1 MVGIQTNTHSTI
13 DPKIITKVEELL
25 TREINNENPY
35 LGEQPVMIQGQKA
48 YPVLFE
54 PIKYIKL
61 SRSTYKV
68 TSFLDFTPYIR
79 TFNSF
84 ENYLNSL
91 TEDLNDYDKV
101 GALKYLQE
109 KYARRG
115 EILNQNDMFVRIVM
129 APNKNCSSNI
139 QKECEKREKLP
150 YLLQGLPYCM

>member
-1 MVGIQTNTHSTI
+1 MALILVGIQANTHTMV

-35 LGEQPVMIQGQKA
+35 LNEQPVMLSGQHA

-84 ENYLNSL
+84 ENSL
-91 TEDLNDYDKV
+91 VKDLNDYHKV
-101 GALKYLQE
+101 GALKYLPTR
-109 KYARRG
+109 K
-115 EILNQNDMFVRIVM
+115 IC
-129 APNKNCSSNI
+129 P
-139 QKECEKREKLP
+139 
-150 YLLQGLPYCM
+150 

>member
-1 MVGIQTNTHSTI
+1 MLS
-13 DPKIITKVEELL
+13 
-25 TREINNENPY
+25 
-35 LGEQPVMIQGQKA
+35 GQHA

-84 ENYLNSL
+84 ENYLNSQVR
-91 TEDLNDYDKV
+91 DLNDYDKV

-109 KYARRG
+109 RYAHRG
-115 EILNQNDMFVRIVM
+115 ETLT
-129 APNKNCSSNI
+129 
-139 QKECEKREKLP
+139 
-150 YLLQGLPYCM
+150 